1 MSQKKQPVKNLSHPK
16 NLAQQVEQQFRDGY
30 CCSEALVIAA
40 TSSYAPG
47 ISKEL
52 AHAAASGLCGG
63 MGGKQATCGVFT
75 GGAVAI
81 SLILGKG
88 VKKDKR
94 IKELSALYHKQLQQH
109 AGGQI
114 CQQLLDRMGIR
125 NWNGSRCRLLTKDGG
140 ELLQSIL
147 DTQLKQT

>member
-1 MSQKKQPVKNLSHPK
+1 MSQKNQPAKQL
-16 NLAQQVEQQFRDGY
+16 NLAQQVEKQFRDGY

-40 TSSYAPG
+40 TESYAAD
-47 ISKEL
+47 ISKDV

-63 MGGKQATCGVFT
+63 MGGKQSTCGVFT
-75 GGAVAI
+75 GGAVAL

-88 VKKDKR
+88 IKKDKR
-94 IKELSALYHKQLQQH
+94 IKELSALYHQQLQQH

-114 CQQLLDRMGIR
+114 CQQLIDRMGVM

-140 ELLQSIL
+140 ELLQSII
-147 DTQLKQT
+147 DTELQR